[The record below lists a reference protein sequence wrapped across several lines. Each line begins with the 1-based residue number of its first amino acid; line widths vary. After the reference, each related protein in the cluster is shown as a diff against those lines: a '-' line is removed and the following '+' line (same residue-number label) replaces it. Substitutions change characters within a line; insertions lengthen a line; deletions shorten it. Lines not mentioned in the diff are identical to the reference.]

1 MKRISILLTVA
12 AAAVWACSA
21 EKDAPVIAA
30 ESVSIEQGDLS
41 LKVGQTAG
49 LSATVLPDNT
59 TDKTVL
65 WASSDEDVV
74 MVSRDGKALAISAGE
89 VEISAEIGG
98 KSDFITIVVTEEASG
113 TGESRAETAGAEK
126 ITAVSAVLKGR
137 ARPESGAVEV
147 GFQYSKSAVMLP
159 FEAVTV
165 AAAAP
170 DASNGF
176 EAAAV
181 PLEPDTKY
189 YYRSVF
195 KQGEKEYYGAV
206 KEFTTKALS
215 TLFGTGNAPEE
226 TIDCRHAVLHADL
239 DPADL
244 SYTDIIFGF
253 LWGTSEDALDKTIV
267 VGGGAEMPAVIGSRT
282 FSYDLTGLTY
292 LAEYWYRAFLK
303 IDGRYYYGNLKSF
316 ETPDYTIGPIDLG
329 LSVKWADGNL
339 GATTP
344 DAAGDYYAWGE
355 VETYYSSLNPLKW
368 KSGKKNGYTTDSYR
382 WYGSSSTSV
391 LKYNAFPDYP
401 PYAPSS
407 VHDDKIVLDP
417 EDDAARVILGG
428 DWRMP
433 TYEEMS
439 ELVTSCDWK
448 WTVTD
453 LTGGY
458 TVTGPNG
465 NSIFLPAAGTFNN
478 KDLWLA
484 RSKGAYWTTALC
496 SPEVME
502 EWEPQRALHLLFYS
516 NYISSEILDAN
527 ESRTQGL
534 SIRAVI
540 DY

>member
-1 MKRISILLTVA
+1 MRHISILLLVA
-12 AAAVWACSA
+12 AAAMWACTA

-41 LKVGQTAG
+41 LKVGQAANLTA
-49 LSATVLPDNT
+49 SVLPDNT
-59 TDKTVL
+59 TYKTVL

-98 KSDFITIVVTEEASG
+98 KSDFITIVVTEETSG
-113 TGESRAETAGAEK
+113 VGESMAETAGTEK
-126 ITAVSAVLKGR
+126 ITAVSAVLKGK
-137 ARPESGAVEV
+137 AKPESGAAEV

-170 DASNGF
+170 EASNNF

-181 PLEPDTKY
+181 PLEPATKY
-189 YYRSVF
+189 YYRSVL
-195 KQGEKEYYGAV
+195 KQGDKEYYGPT
-206 KEFTTKALS
+206 KEFTTKALVS
-215 TLFGTGNAPEE
+215 LLGTGNAPAE

-239 DPADL
+239 DPTDL
-244 SYTDIIFGF
+244 SYTDITFGF
-253 LWGTSEDALDKTIV
+253 LWGTSEAALDKTIV
-267 VGGGAEMPAVIGSRT
+267 VGGSAEMPAVMGSKS

-292 LAEYWYRAFLK
+292 LANYWYKAFVK
-303 IDGRYYYGNLKSF
+303 IDGRYYYGELKSF
-316 ETPDYTIGPIDLG
+316 GTPEYTIGPIDLG

-339 GATTP
+339 GATLP
-344 DAAGDYYAWGE
+344 DAGGDYFAWGE

-368 KSGKKNGYTTDSYR
+368 KTGKKNGYTTDSYK
-382 WYGSSSTSV
+382 WFGSSSTAV

-428 DWRMP
+428 NWRMP
-433 TYEEMS
+433 THEEMS

-448 WTVTD
+448 WTVTS

-465 NSIFLPAAGTFNN
+465 NSIFLPAAGTFNG

-484 RSKGAYWTTALC
+484 GNKGAYWTTALC
-496 SPEVME
+496 YPEVME
-502 EWEPQRALHLLFYS
+502 EWEPWTALHLLFYS
-516 NYISSEILDAN
+516 NYISGELLDAL
-527 ESRTQGL
+527 ESRTQGF